1 MIEIKSGDMFEG
13 SADAL
18 VNTVNCVGVMGRG
31 VALQFKERFPDNFK
45 AYKRACDRG
54 EVMPGHMFVFD
65 RGEEMYP
72 RWIINFPTKRHWR
85 VASRMED
92 VSAGLD
98 DLARQITRL
107 GIRKIVL
114 PPLGCGLGGLVWT
127 DVRSLIESKLSELKD
142 VSISVY
148 QPGNRPDRLVHN
160 RAVQKMKIGSASLV
174 LLIKRYLD
182 GLLDPFVS
190 LIEIQKLM
198 YFLQEAGEPLKLNF
212 IKYHYGP
219 YATNLR
225 FVLQRMDGQFV
236 CGYRD
241 GGDYPDKEISLMPGA
256 DIEAR
261 LFMDGHPDT
270 REKMDRVFRLVEGF
284 ETPDGME
291 LLASVHW
298 ACVHEHIQEEGKVVD
313 YIHNWTSRKRRFTA
327 RQIGLARA
335 ALIKNQWL

>member
-31 VALQFKERFPDNFK
+31 VALQFKARFPDNFK
-45 AYKRACDRG
+45 AYKRACDKG

-65 RGEEMYP
+65 RGERVSP

-85 VASRMED
+85 VASRLED

-98 DLARQITRL
+98 DLARQITTL

-127 DVRSLIESKLSELKD
+127 DVRTLIESKLSGFDD
-142 VSISVY
+142 VTISVY
-148 QPGNRPDRLVHN
+148 QPGNQPDRLVHN

-174 LLIKRYLD
+174 LLVKRYLD

-225 FVLQRMDGQFV
+225 FVLQRMDGQYV

-256 DIEAR
+256 YVEACQV
-261 LFMDGHPDT
+261 MDGYPDT
-270 REKMDRVFRLVEGF
+270 RKKMDRVFRLVEGF

-298 ACVHEHIQEEGKVVD
+298 ACVHAHIQEESEIVE
-313 YIHNWTSRKRRFTA
+313 YIHNWTIRKRRFTA
-327 RQIGLARA
+327 RQIGLARM
-335 ALIKNQWL
+335 ALVKNEWL